1 MMACTPRAMIMGAL
15 CKGCPLRLGRGGRGG
30 FSMGRIMGGL
40 GRFMLGMEERGG
52 LGVKVVRVVGVE
64 GFRRDLFLHV
74 GDEVVII

>member
-1 MMACTPRAMIMGAL
+1 
-15 CKGCPLRLGRGGRGG
+15 
-30 FSMGRIMGGL
+30 MGGL